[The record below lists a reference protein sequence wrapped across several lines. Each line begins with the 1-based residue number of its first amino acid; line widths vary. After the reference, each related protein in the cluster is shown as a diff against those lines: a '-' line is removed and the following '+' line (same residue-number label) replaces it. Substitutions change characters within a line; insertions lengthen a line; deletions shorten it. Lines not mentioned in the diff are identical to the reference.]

1 MLQYFMKTFNY
12 TLKQQS
18 LTELIDFSLFKNEK
32 SVLIQVFCGS
42 KKSILQN
49 IINTLIEELPQ
60 SICIGSSTDGEI
72 NNDQVSTKKTII
84 SISVFK
90 NTSLKTYFV
99 KNKDSFKNGYDLA
112 KELCQEDTKL
122 LITFTDGAKT
132 NGEAFLKGIEAV
144 NNTVPVSGGMAGD
157 NANFKQTFISS
168 QDKIL
173 TNGAVAVALN
183 SNTLKAQNA
192 YNFNWSPIGIEHT
205 IDKVKDN
212 RVYEISGMKPLDFYE
227 KYLGEYVA
235 KALPATGIEFP
246 LIVKRNNLPIARAV
260 IKKHKDGSLSFAG
273 NLYKG
278 DVVKLGFGNVELIMN
293 NPVESLFEHCNIQ
306 KAESFFIYSCMA
318 RRRYMPS
325 MIDIEIKPFSDIAP
339 TSGFFTYGEFY
350 HKDGHNEL
358 LNQTLTIVALSEEDC
373 NESFDKNSCEI
384 SNETTSISE
393 HARSLQALTHLIQQS
408 SNDYNDQSK
417 ELEKGKIYAQNLL
430 NSQKQFLKHAVHE
443 TNTPLSIIMGNI
455 EMFEIQHGKN
465 KFLSNIE
472 VALKNVSSIYDDLS
486 YLIKKDQVNEAVHEI
501 DLVDFVR
508 SRIDFF
514 SQSAIKFKSTFN
526 FKASNDEIII
536 NFNETKLQRIV
547 DNNLTNAIK
556 YTLANEVIYV
566 SLNIINQDCN
576 FIIESKSKQILDQ
589 QKIFE
594 EYYREETN
602 VQEGFGLGLNLVK
615 RICSEENVGIQLQSG
630 ENWASFTYT
639 FKEIK

>member
-1 MLQYFMKTFNY
+1 MKTFNY
-12 TLKQQS
+12 TLKQEPLES
-18 LTELIDFSLFKNEK
+18 LIDFSLFKKEKTILIQIFCGGKK
-32 SVLIQVFCGS
+32 SVL
-42 KKSILQN
+42 QN
-49 IINTLIEELPQ
+49 IVNKLMEELPQ

-72 NNDQVSTKKTII
+72 KDDEVSTKKTII
-84 SISVFK
+84 SISTFK

-112 KELCQEDTKL
+112 KELCTEDTKL
-122 LITFTDGAKT
+122 IITFTDGAKT

-144 NNTVPVSGGMAGD
+144 NNTVPIAGGMAGD

-168 QDKIL
+168 QNKVL
-173 TNGAVAVALN
+173 TSGAVAVALN
-183 SNTLKAQNA
+183 SKTLKARNA

-246 LIVKRNNLPIARAV
+246 LIVKRNDLPIARAV

-293 NPVESLFEHCNIQ
+293 NPVESLFDNCNIKQ
-306 KAESFFIYSCMA
+306 AESFFIYSCMA

-325 MIDIEIKPFSDIAP
+325 MISIEIKPFSEIAP

-358 LNQTLTIVALSEEDC
+358 LNQTFTIVALSEENCDENFNKRSC
-373 NESFDKNSCEI
+373 DINTDK
-384 SNETTSISE
+384 TTISE

-408 SNDYNDQSK
+408 SNDYNEQSK
-417 ELEKGKIYAQNLL
+417 ELEKGKVYAQNLL

-486 YLIKKDQVNEAVHEI
+486 YLIKKDQVHEAEHEI
-501 DLVDFVR
+501 NLVDFVR

-526 FKASNDEIII
+526 FKASTEEIII